1 MKSQRF
7 CCSLARQPGTQ
18 RSDFY
23 ERRDVSYALTDRM
36 LNSNHEFSTSS
47 QREQFT
53 PVIAHGTESQGNPH
67 LARTSERHCMGGG

>member
-18 RSDFY
+18 HSDFY

-53 PVIAHGTESQGNPH
+53 PVIAHGTESQGNPN
-67 LARTSERHCMGGG
+67 LARTSERHCMGSG